1 MGVCDGVVC
10 AIGMDDRHLRRFWRG
25 PVALPLWIPAFP
37 GMTVVLQRGGAP
49 FVLRT
54 FPPCFV
60 RIWAGATLP
69 LGLPVYSPSGI
80 PRCRFACAPP
90 LSFGHF
96 PRERGQ
102 PRPLASRSPSP

>member
-25 PVALPLWIPAFP
+25 PVALPRWIRAFP

-54 FPPCFV
+54 FPPHSGGNPARPRASPAV
-60 RIWAGATLP
+60 ASLDP
-69 LGLPVYSPSGI
+69 LLISP
-80 PRCRFACAPP
+80 
-90 LSFGHF
+90 
-96 PRERGQ
+96 
-102 PRPLASRSPSP
+102 

>member
-69 LGLPVYSPSGI
+69 LGLPFTLPRASPAVASL
-80 PRCRFACAPP
+80 A
-90 LSFGHF
+90 
-96 PRERGQ
+96 
-102 PRPLASRSPSP
+102 RPLCPSDISPASGGNHAPWPPRSP

>member
-25 PVALPLWIPAFP
+25 PVALPLWIRAFP

-54 FPPCFV
+54 FPPH
-60 RIWAGATLP
+60 
-69 LGLPVYSPSGI
+69 SGGN
-80 PRCRFACAPP
+80 PA
-90 LSFGHF
+90 
-96 PRERGQ
+96 Q
-102 PRPLASRSPSP
+102 PRTSPAVASLARPLCPSDISPASGGNHAPWPPRSP

>member
-25 PVALPLWIPAFP
+25 PVALPLWIRAFP

-60 RIWAGATLP
+60 RICGGNPARPRASPAVASLDP
-69 LGLPVYSPSGI
+69 LLISP
-80 PRCRFACAPP
+80 
-90 LSFGHF
+90 
-96 PRERGQ
+96 
-102 PRPLASRSPSP
+102 

>member
-54 FPPCFV
+54 FF
-60 RIWAGATLP
+60 G
-69 LGLPVYSPSGI
+69 LGH
-80 PRCRFACAPP
+80 PP
-90 LSFGHF
+90 LSL
-96 PRERGQ
+96 RWT
-102 PRPLASRSPSP
+102 PS